1 MNWRNLTDEDIQKL
15 VEECVNIVFEEYE
28 NNAISSDAR
37 NKYIAN
43 KILKTTINTTEILKS
58 HINAGKF
65 EPVYYESVVE
75 HGKVDRV
82 DLYEDPD
89 DGKVY
94 VKIID
99 YKSGS
104 KKFEISSTFFGTQMQ
119 LLIYL
124 GDVIKREQEKYKDK
138 QVLPAGAFYYEIK
151 DPYTNGLT
159 KTEKNKIMK
168 DSSLTK
174 EELKERLACEINKKR
189 FKEYKM
195 SGIFTDDINVL
206 KNIDENMEK
215 SSDIIPV
222 RIKRDESYYADVM
235 AIDNKHFGELIN
247 YVSDMADKFKEEI
260 CEGNIDVNPIEKA
273 CTYCPYAGMCSFD
286 VNAGD
291 KYTEVP
297 GYKLPEV
304 ISKLDE
310 MYEDS
315 EGEK

>member
-1 MNWRNLTDEDIQKL
+1 M
-15 VEECVNIVFEEYE
+15 
-28 NNAISSDAR
+28 
-37 NKYIAN
+37 
-43 KILKTTINTTEILKS
+43 
-58 HINAGKF
+58 
-65 EPVYYESVVE
+65 
-75 HGKVDRV
+75 
-82 DLYEDPD
+82 
-89 DGKVY
+89 
-94 VKIID
+94 
-99 YKSGS
+99 
-104 KKFEISSTFFGTQMQ
+104 
-119 LLIYL
+119 
-124 GDVIKREQEKYKDK
+124 
-138 QVLPAGAFYYEIK
+138 
-151 DPYTNGLT
+151 
-159 KTEKNKIMK
+159 
-168 DSSLTK
+168 TK

-247 YVSDMADKFKEEI
+247 YVSDMAEKFKEEI

>member
-1 MNWRNLTDEDIQKL
+1 MN
-15 VEECVNIVFEEYE
+15 
-28 NNAISSDAR
+28 
-37 NKYIAN
+37 
-43 KILKTTINTTEILKS
+43 
-58 HINAGKF
+58 
-65 EPVYYESVVE
+65 
-75 HGKVDRV
+75 
-82 DLYEDPD
+82 
-89 DGKVY
+89 
-94 VKIID
+94 
-99 YKSGS
+99 
-104 KKFEISSTFFGTQMQ
+104 
-119 LLIYL
+119 
-124 GDVIKREQEKYKDK
+124 EQEY
-138 QVLPAGAFYYEIK
+138 
-151 DPYTNGLT
+151 
-159 KTEKNKIMK
+159 
-168 DSSLTK
+168 
-174 EELKERLACEINKKR
+174 
-189 FKEYKM
+189 
-195 SGIFTDDINVL
+195 VL
-206 KNIDENMEK
+206 KNPECFSLKDIFTCGQCFRWQCNEENEYIGVVGENVIKIKKDGNDYVLKSKGKEDLKELTINYFDLERDYKKIQNTLSKIDENMEK